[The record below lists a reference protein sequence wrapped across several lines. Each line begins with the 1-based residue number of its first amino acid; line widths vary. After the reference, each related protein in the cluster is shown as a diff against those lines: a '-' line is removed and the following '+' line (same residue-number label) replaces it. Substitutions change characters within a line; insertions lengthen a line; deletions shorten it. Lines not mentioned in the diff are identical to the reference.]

1 MKIAVCVKEVPDATA
16 HKRIDAGDRSV
27 STAPAKAR

>member
-16 HKRIDAGDRSV
+16 HKRIDAGTSV
-27 STAPAKAR
+27 STAPAKAH